1 MREKTK
7 KATFNLSPQVLTA
20 LDDAVANRAA
30 PSKNALVE
38 RALLKELDEI
48 RRQVR
53 RGRWEDGATDPLLL
67 RDIAETESAYR
78 SADAE
83 TAGSTD

>member
-7 KATFNLSPQVLTA
+7 KATFNLSPRVLEA
-20 LDDAVANRAA
+20 LDDAMARGSA

-38 RALLKELDEI
+38 RALVKELDQL
-48 RRQVR
+48 RREAR
-53 RGRWEDGATDPLLL
+53 RVRWEQGARDPLLL

-83 TAGSTD
+83 TAEGGD

>member
-7 KATFNLSPQVLTA
+7 KATFNLSPRVLTA
-20 LDDAVANRAA
+20 LDEAVASRAA

-38 RALLKELDEI
+38 RALVKELDEL
-48 RRQVR
+48 RRQAR
-53 RGRWEDGATDPLLL
+53 KSLWEEGARDPLLL
-67 RDIAETESAYR
+67 RDIAETESTYR